1 MAESESSSGEGQ
13 GVSDS
18 PESGAPEKGASV
30 AIDRIYLKDLSFE
43 SPNSPEVF
51 RGDWKPEVSV
61 DLNTRSARLD
71 GDFFEVVLTL
81 TVTAKNK
88 DSEQGYL
95 VEVQQAGLFNI
106 VGVAGE
112 QLKTILGTFCP
123 NTLFPYIREVIDSSV
138 AKGGFPP
145 LQLAPFNF
153 DALYR
158 QAQAEAQANAGGEP
172 APVQPPSDTTH

>member
-13 GVSDS
+13 DV
-18 PESGAPEKGASV
+18 SGAADKGASV

-61 DLNTRSARLD
+61 DLNTRSERLD

-88 DSEQGYL
+88 ESEHGYL
-95 VEVQQAGLFNI
+95 VEVQQAGVFNI

-158 QAQAEAQANAGGEP
+158 QAQMEAQSKTQAGG
-172 APVQPPSDTTH
+172 APVVQPPSDTTH